1 MASNWWGNTGDKGA
15 QDTLFD
21 WLATVPGTPAA
32 QNGYDRLE
40 RLYKVNQQPGNYTY
54 EDLERALDRGTSRS
68 WRDSPSGQ
76 GFVNDWLARRQGAVA
91 ASSNAAST
99 RNSNPTPLDIDP
111 KRGTGE
117 YDDII
122 DSLRD
127 ELGTAQQTIAD
138 IQNRQVSTPQTPSVQ
153 DQLSEVLAQLQI
165 DFESRYSG
173 LQDMMLQQQQS
184 YENSMRMFQQQSL
197 AAQQAAQAQQ
207 QQMQE
212 QMQQQM
218 AMFQQQS
225 QAAQAAY
232 QQQLQLSQNMAKAY
246 VPPAEQTATT
256 AALGDQRE
264 METRQQQDNV
274 LSELS
279 ILSGLGTSSNPLSG
293 LQLA

>member
-1 MASNWWGNTGDKGA
+1 MANW
-15 QDTLFD
+15 FD
-21 WLATVPGTPAA
+21 EAGGFEWLSTVPGTPAS

-40 RLYKVNQQPGNYTY
+40 RLYKVNKEPGNYTY
-54 EDLERALDRGTSRS
+54 EDLERALNRGTSRS
-68 WRDSPSGQ
+68 WRDDPYGQ
-76 GFVNDWLARRQGAVA
+76 SFVNDWLARRQGAA
-91 ASSNAAST
+91 AQAAAANN
-99 RNSNPTPLDIDP
+99 NSNPTPLDIDP

-138 IQNRQVSTPQTPSVQ
+138 IRDRQVSTPQTPSVQ
-153 DQLSEVLAQLQI
+153 DQLAEVLAQMQL
-165 DFESRYSG
+165 DFQQRYSG
-173 LQDMMLQQQQS
+173 LQDMILQQQQS
-184 YENSMRMFQQQSL
+184 FQSSMSMFQQQ
-197 AAQQAAQAQQ
+197 A
-207 QQMQE
+207 
-212 QMQQQM
+212 
-218 AMFQQQS
+218 

-246 VPPAEQTATT
+246 VPPAEQSAAT
-256 AALGDQRE
+256 AAIGDQRE
-264 METRQQQDNV
+264 METRRSEDNV

>member
-1 MASNWWGNTGDKGA
+1 MAIDNLRDYKFGGKYIVGNPHDYKFSD
-15 QDTLFD
+15 Q
-21 WLATVPGTPAA
+21 
-32 QNGYDRLE
+32 YIDRNNNFE
-40 RLYKVNQQPGNYTY
+40 DIWNNPGNYSYEEFEKSFDSTY
-54 EDLERALDRGTSRS
+54 APRIFINSDDGDENEYRTQQDLPNFQSRKNAA
-68 WRDSPSGQ
+68 
-76 GFVNDWLARRQGAVA
+76 VNDWLGRRQGAA
-91 ASSNAAST
+91 AQAAAANN
-99 RNSNPTPLDIDP
+99 NSNPTPLDIDP

-138 IQNRQVSTPQTPSVQ
+138 IRDRQVSTPQTPSVQ
-153 DQLSEVLAQLQI
+153 DQLAEVLAQMQL
-165 DFESRYSG
+165 DFQQRYSG

-184 YENSMRMFQQQSL
+184 FQSSMSMFQQQ
-197 AAQQAAQAQQ
+197 A
-207 QQMQE
+207 
-212 QMQQQM
+212 
-218 AMFQQQS
+218 

-246 VPPAEQTATT
+246 VPPAEQSAAT
-256 AALGDQRE
+256 AAIGDQRE
-264 METRQQQDNV
+264 METRRSEDNV

>member
-1 MASNWWGNTGDKGA
+1 
-15 QDTLFD
+15 
-21 WLATVPGTPAA
+21 
-32 QNGYDRLE
+32 
-40 RLYKVNQQPGNYTY
+40 Y
-54 EDLERALDRGTSRS
+54 EDLQRALDRGTSRS
-68 WRDSPSGQ
+68 WRDDPGGQ
-76 GFVNDWLARRQGAVA
+76 DFVNNWLARRQGAVA
-91 ASSNAAST
+91 GSSNAAST

-138 IQNRQVSTPQTPSVQ
+138 IQDRQVSTPETPSVQ
-153 DQLSEVLAQLQI
+153 DQLSEVLAQMQL
-165 DFESRYSG
+165 DFQERYSG

-184 YENSMRMFQQQSL
+184 FQSSMSMFQQQ
-197 AAQQAAQAQQ
+197 A
-207 QQMQE
+207 
-212 QMQQQM
+212 
-218 AMFQQQS
+218 

-246 VPPAEQTATT
+246 VPPAEQTAAT

-264 METRQQQDNV
+264 TETRRQQDNV